1 MFAGVVSEKPPE
13 ISASREFQKLQHS
26 GRVYKACSRVW
37 FPKSRR
43 EFPRAR
49 DCRGSRTPVGCT
61 RLVRGC
67 SFRKAARNFRKPGIA
82 AAPGPRPGVQSLF
95 AGVVSKK
102 PPEFPRARNCRGSRT
117 PAGTLKEFRVRHAR
131 RASKYFRGHYLPWY
145 DYFATIPQE
154 NGRPI
159 IFREA
164 GDAKPEI
171 QNS

>member
-1 MFAGVVSEKPPE
+1 MENGVWLGVEPAGLHFFTGHSGIWRQDIVSLQARYGLLLARHRFAVDKSLFAGVVSEKPPE
-13 ISASREFQKLQHS
+13 ISASQELPRLQAP
-26 GRVYKACSRVW
+26 GRVYKACSRAW

-43 EFPRAR
+43 
-49 DCRGSRTPVGCT
+49 
-61 RLVRGC
+61 
-67 SFRKAARNFRKPGIA
+67 K
-82 AAPGPRPGVQSLF
+82 
-95 AGVVSKK
+95 
-102 PPEFPRARNCRGSRT
+102 FPRARNCRGSRT

-131 RASKYFRGHYLPWY
+131 RTSKYFRGHYLPWY

>member
-82 AAPGPRPGVQSLF
+82 AAPGPRPGVQGLS
-95 AGVVSKK
+95 AGVVSEK
-102 PPEFPRARNCRGSRT
+102 PPGISASLELPRIQAPGRDFERVPRPPRPKSQQIFPRPLSSV
-117 PAGTLKEFRVRHAR
+117 VRLFCNNPTRKWSAYH
-131 RASKYFRGHYLPWY
+131 F
-145 DYFATIPQE
+145 
-154 NGRPI
+154 
-159 IFREA
+159 
-164 GDAKPEI
+164 
-171 QNS
+171 

>member
-1 MFAGVVSEKPPE
+1 MSAGVVSEKPPE
-13 ISASREFQKLQHS
+13 
-26 GRVYKACSRVW
+26 
-37 FPKSRR
+37 
-43 EFPRAR
+43 FPRAR
-49 DCRGSRTPVGCT
+49 D
-61 RLVRGC
+61 
-67 SFRKAARNFRKPGIA
+67 
-82 AAPGPRPGVQSLF
+82 
-95 AGVVSKK
+95 
-102 PPEFPRARNCRGSRT
+102 CRGSRT